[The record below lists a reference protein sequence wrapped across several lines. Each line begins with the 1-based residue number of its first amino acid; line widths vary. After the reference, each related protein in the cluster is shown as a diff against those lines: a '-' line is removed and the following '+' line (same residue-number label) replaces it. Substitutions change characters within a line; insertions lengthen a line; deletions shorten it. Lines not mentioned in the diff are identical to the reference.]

1 MKKDNLT
8 TTKKEETR
16 ETSHLPRILLNMLFK
31 IERVSTTTPT
41 SSRTHH
47 YHDLYEI
54 YYLYSGD
61 RYYFIKDKTY
71 HIKRGNMVLI
81 KPYDIHST
89 SSSSKSGYDRI
100 LITFKKSYLNGFLEA
115 VKDLNLFECFE
126 KDIHV
131 IPFTFAEQSLVESLL
146 ISMLN
151 EYEREA
157 PGYEYFLKSALV
169 QLLLIVC
176 RHSGQLD
183 STTQSYASAAHKTVS
198 EVAAYINT
206 RYFEDITLKTIS
218 DRFFISPCYFS
229 RTFKRVT
236 GIPFIEYLN
245 GVRVK
250 EAQRLLKQTE
260 MSIVEVSEAVG
271 FKSTTHFGRTFKGI
285 VGISPIEY
293 RSRRRK

>member
-1 MKKDNLT
+1 MKKRNPL
-8 TTKKEETR
+8 KSAEEALAN
-16 ETSHLPRILLNMLFK
+16 SHLAQILHNMLFN
-31 IERVSTTTPT
+31 IERVSTTAPT

-47 YHDLYEI
+47 YHDSYEV

-61 RYYFIKDKTY
+61 RYYFIKDRTY
-71 HIKRGNMVLI
+71 HIKRGNLVLI
-81 KPYDIHST
+81 KPYDVHST

-100 LITFKKSYLNGFLEA
+100 LITFKKSYLDGFLEA
-115 VKDLNLFECFE
+115 VKDVNLFECFE

-131 IPFTFAEQSLVESLL
+131 IPFNFGEQSLVESLL

-151 EYEREA
+151 EHEAKA

-176 RHSGQLD
+176 RYSGQLD
-183 STTQSYASAAHKTVS
+183 STTQSYASTAHKTVS

-206 RYFEDITLKTIS
+206 KYYEEITLETIA
-218 DRFFISPCYFS
+218 DKFFISPCYFS

-236 GIPFIEYLN
+236 GIPFVEYLN

-250 EAQRLLKQTE
+250 EAQRLLKQTD
-260 MSIVEVSEAVG
+260 MSIIEVAEAVG

-293 RSRRRK
+293 RRRRKK

>member
-1 MKKDNLT
+1 MDNERIVA
-8 TTKKEETR
+8 EE
-16 ETSHLPRILLNMLFK
+16 EAAPSSHFAQILHDMLFK

-47 YHDLYEI
+47 YHDSYEL

-71 HIKRGNMVLI
+71 HIKRGNFVLI
-81 KPYDIHST
+81 KPYDVHST

-100 LITFKKSYLNGFLEA
+100 LITFKKSYLDGFLQA
-115 VKDLNLFECFE
+115 VKDVNLFECFE

-131 IPFTFAEQSLVESLL
+131 IPFNFGEQSLVESLL

-151 EYEREA
+151 EFEAKA

-169 QLLLIVC
+169 QLLLIVS
-176 RHSGQLD
+176 RFSGQLD
-183 STTQSYASAAHKTVS
+183 NTIQGYASAAHKTVS

-206 RYFEDITLKTIS
+206 RYYEEIS
-218 DRFFISPCYFS
+218 LESIAERFFISPCYFS

-245 GVRVK
+245 GVRIK
-250 EAQRLLKQTE
+250 EAERLLKQTD
-260 MSIVEVSEAVG
+260 MSIVEVAEAVG

-285 VGISPIEY
+285 VGISPIDF
-293 RSRRRK
+293 RRRRKK